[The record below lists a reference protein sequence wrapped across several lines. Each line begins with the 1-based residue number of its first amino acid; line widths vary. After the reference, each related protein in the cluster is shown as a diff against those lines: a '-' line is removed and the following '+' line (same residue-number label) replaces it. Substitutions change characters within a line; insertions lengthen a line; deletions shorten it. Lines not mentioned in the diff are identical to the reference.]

1 MLQDNELNTIFAGI
15 ERLAHWAVAVD
26 DLIKNDE
33 NEELEEYETFC
44 QISKYFH
51 MHLGM
56 LMSALDED
64 DLPSA

>member
-1 MLQDNELNTIFAGI
+1 MLQDNELKIIFAGI
-15 ERLAHWAVAVD
+15 ERIANWAVAID
-26 DLIKNDE
+26 DLIANDE

-44 QISKYFH
+44 QISQYFH
-51 MHLGM
+51 THLGV